1 MGRAERSPGGPAPSA
16 LTGKVDAH
24 LPGGVRHGRLRRP
37 FRLVPAQG
45 IEAGAPGGGRAETT
59 AMSASSRL
67 YLEAG
72 RDLCVLVVAKKER
85 ACVG

>member
-1 MGRAERSPGGPAPSA
+1 MHVFPAA
-16 LTGKVDAH
+16 FATVDYAD
-24 LPGGVRHGRLRRP
+24 LFSSFQRR
-37 FRLVPAQG
+37 G